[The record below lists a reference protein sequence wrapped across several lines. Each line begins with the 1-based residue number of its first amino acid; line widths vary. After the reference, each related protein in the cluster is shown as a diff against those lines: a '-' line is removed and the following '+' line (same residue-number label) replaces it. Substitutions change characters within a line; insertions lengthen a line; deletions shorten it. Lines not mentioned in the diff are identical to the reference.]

1 VGETEKLNLARKYR
15 PRKLDEV
22 IGQPLASKIL
32 AEALSKDRIAPAY
45 LFCGPRGVGKTTC
58 ARIFA
63 RAAACTSKS
72 LDKRPCDECSS
83 CKAILSG
90 NSMDLIEI
98 DGASHTG
105 VDDVRSIIESVVYR
119 PSVGRRLIYIIDEVH
134 MLSNAAFNAL
144 LKTLEEPPPHAL
156 FLFATTEQ
164 EKIPATI
171 LSRVQ
176 RIELKRM
183 NMPEI
188 LSNLRMICEKE
199 KIKASENVMEQIAAA
214 ADGALRDAQTLLD
227 QMILLSGS
235 RSIQDDL
242 VDQFLGTIGIQQ
254 ELQLLKWIAAQD
266 VSALLT
272 KVGEFFEKGKD
283 LEAVLSR
290 LVLWT
295 RSLLIVK
302 ASGSSELVE
311 SEISS
316 NVLPQLQEAFKA
328 WGVEDLDRLFEVLW
342 AGKERIKK
350 SEVPRIVLETTLIR
364 AARIVLTEDLAV
376 VINHLRSGEVAT
388 TPARPAMSQTI
399 EPAASRP
406 RAPSPSTTTPSRAP
420 TPKPTAPASG
430 PIETAQDLVREIKTK
445 RPSLAALLQCA
456 VKQELNGDTLEIR
469 FPNGHFAYKQLSEKI
484 VLRELEEL
492 IQGLTQNKVSKLN
505 VVETEREVSAPA
517 APKPPASAG
526 RSFMSDAKKAI
537 LSDPDIQKASAL
549 LGAEVESVTI
559 EGIKNK

>member
-1 VGETEKLNLARKYR
+1 MGETEKLNLARKYR
-15 PRKLDEV
+15 PRKLAEV

-72 LDKRPCDECSS
+72 LDQRPCDECSS

-90 NSMDLIEI
+90 SSMDLIEI

-235 RSIQDDL
+235 RSVQDDL

-254 ELQLLKWIAAQD
+254 ELQLLKWIAAQE
-266 VSALLT
+266 VSSLLS

-283 LEAVLSR
+283 LEAVLGR

-316 NVLPQLQEAFKA
+316 SVLPQLQEAFKS
-328 WGVEDLDRLFEVLW
+328 WGIEDLDRLFEVLW

-364 AARIVLTEDLAV
+364 AARIILTEDLAV
-376 VINHLRSGEVAT
+376 VINHLRSGEISHAPARPPMNT
-388 TPARPAMSQTI
+388 SAEAAPTRPRPPAPSAPAPARPA
-399 EPAASRP
+399 
-406 RAPSPSTTTPSRAP
+406 AP
-420 TPKPTAPASG
+420 KASG

-456 VKQELNGDTLEIR
+456 VKQDLSGDTLEIR
-469 FPNGHFAYKQLSEKI
+469 FPNGHFAFKQLSEKI

-505 VVETEREVSAPA
+505 IVEAEREASAPPT
-517 APKPPASAG
+517 PKPAASAG